1 MPVVVQLELVT
12 ARSADNTD
20 TTEELLVQADTTAHT
35 ADQFCRFI
43 PAKDLSQ
50 MQKKINTVL

>member
-1 MPVVVQLELVT
+1 MHQAE
-12 ARSADNTD
+12 D
-20 TTEELLVQADTTAHT
+20 LLVQADVTTLIAN
-35 ADQFCRFI
+35 QFHRFI